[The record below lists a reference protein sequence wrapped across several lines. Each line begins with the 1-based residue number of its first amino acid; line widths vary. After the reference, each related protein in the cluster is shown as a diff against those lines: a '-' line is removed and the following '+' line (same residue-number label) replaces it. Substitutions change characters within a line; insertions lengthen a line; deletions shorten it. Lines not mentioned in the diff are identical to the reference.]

1 LIKHEVVSQDAWLR
15 ARRELLAK
23 EKELTR
29 LRDEL
34 SESRRQLP
42 WVKIDKPYVF
52 DGPNGKET
60 LGDLFAGRRQLIVQH
75 FMFAPDW
82 DAGCKSCSFWADN
95 FNGITAHLNQRD
107 VTFVAISRAP
117 LKTLEAFE
125 GRMGWKFKWLSSLG
139 SDFNFDFGVSATPE
153 EISKGQVTYNYASR
167 KPFSPEMPG
176 LSVFYKDDDGTIYHT
191 YSCYARGLDMLNA
204 AYHLLDLVPKGRDEA
219 ALSYPMAWVKLRDQ
233 YAA

>member
-1 LIKHEVVSQDAWLR
+1 MLKHEVESQDAWLK

-23 EKELTR
+23 EKEFTR

-34 SESRRQLP
+34 SESRRRLP
-42 WVKIDKPYVF
+42 WVKVDKAYVF
-52 DGPNGKET
+52 DGPDGKET
-60 LGDLFAGRRQLIVQH
+60 LGDLFTGRRQLIVYH

-107 VTFVAISRAP
+107 VTLVAISRAP
-117 LKTLEAFE
+117 LATLQGFE
-125 GRMGWKFKWLSSLG
+125 RRMGWNFKWLSSLS
-139 SDFNFDFGVSATPE
+139 SDFNFDLGVSVTPE
-153 EISKGQVTYNYASR
+153 EVGKEVTYNYTRRNA
-167 KPFSPEMPG
+167 FGTEMPG
-176 LSVFYKDDDGTIYHT
+176 LSVFYKDDDGAIYHT

-219 ALSYPMAWVKLRDQ
+219 ELPYSMAWVKLRDQ